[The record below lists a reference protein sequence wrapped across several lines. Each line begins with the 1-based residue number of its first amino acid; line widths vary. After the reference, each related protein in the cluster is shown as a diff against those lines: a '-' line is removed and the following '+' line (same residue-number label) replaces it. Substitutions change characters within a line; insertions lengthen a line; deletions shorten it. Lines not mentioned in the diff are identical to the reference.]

1 MAEIATKS
9 TPRRITIKK
18 REDFDGYGFNLHA
31 EKGKPG
37 QYVGKVDAN
46 SPAELA
52 GLREGDRI
60 IEVNGID
67 IGSETHK
74 QVVERIKAVP
84 NETTLLVIDPH
95 SFTGVTKNGNAT
107 SPSMTQSETVEKR
120 TSSSTLSEKS
130 LNNNNNENDVT
141 DATSDTVNNE
151 KSPTKDSHANNS
163 AVSVVS
169 NNETTTMPTNE
180 TIINGSN
187 NASPIAE
194 TKTETGNHHQTN
206 NHHTNTTTT
215 TITTEIENNNH
226 DKNHE
231 NNGNAANGKP
241 VTTQMETQT
250 KSSEK
255 VLNLNMTATELRAKL
270 LAKKKYDPKN
280 DSIDLRK
287 KYDIIQKM

>member
-1 MAEIATKS
+1 M
-9 TPRRITIKK
+9 
-18 REDFDGYGFNLHA
+18 HA

-60 IEVNGID
+60 IEVNGTD

-95 SFTGVTKNGNAT
+95 VFHVSKNG
-107 SPSMTQSETVEKR
+107 
-120 TSSSTLSEKS
+120 SSSVSKPVLEKMPSIEEKS
-130 LNNNNNENDVT
+130 MNNNNDVT
-141 DATSDTVNNE
+141 DSAADKTAKTG
-151 KSPTKDSHANNS
+151 TKKDNS
-163 AVSVVS
+163 AVSAVTPTTENNNTKPATNETVTNSSS
-169 NNETTTMPTNE
+169 NNE
-180 TIINGSN
+180 
-187 NASPIAE
+187 AVVD
-194 TKTETGNHHQTN
+194 
-206 NHHTNTTTT
+206 TTTT
-215 TITTEIENNNH
+215 ETANHHVNNHTKMAAVATTTENNNH

-231 NNGNAANGKP
+231 NNSSAANGKQP
-241 VTTQMETQT
+241 VEKKPQT
-250 KSSEK
+250 NGSGN

-287 KYDIIQKM
+287 KYDIIEKM